1 MTDSLLQTYLDI
13 DQKLFENIPDES
25 VANIIKR
32 KAVFDSILNRDAGG
46 NGESRLT

>member
-1 MTDSLLQTYLDI
+1 LDI

-32 KAVFDSILNRDAGG
+32 KAVFDSILNRDVPSIFDPIS
-46 NGESRLT
+46 E